1 MPKMQSFNSNSEI
14 YADFGLL
21 RGEICKWLY
30 NIYYKLILLK
40 TKESN
45 IGLSMMESKSF

>member
-30 NIYYKLILLK
+30 GMIIFFEFNIRMYFDGVAND
-40 TKESN
+40 SR
-45 IGLSMMESKSF
+45 

>member
-30 NIYYKLILLK
+30 IYNLLVN
-40 TKESN
+40 T
-45 IGLSMMESKSF
+45 I